1 MRNILSKIVLLLGLF
16 VYLAKLQGGVI
27 AEETANADKIAEPKT
42 NGTKLSGI
50 VFTTGIFLSDL
61 VDESYVERDEKIVK
75 EAQGHFAASF
85 GNLAHVPLL
94 TSSKFKDFT
103 AGLALS
109 AGFGINGSN
118 VVENLQVVVGP
129 SILFN
134 TKNSLLAFTC
144 GRMIGPVKRL
154 NGYTGTDFPNGNT
167 VLTKSNR
174 ERGIFY
180 AFTFSA
186 NVANLFDF
194 FSLKKASTVDNATNS
209 EKVSNKGESDTNGN
223 GSVEGQGQSEE
234 E

>member
-1 MRNILSKIVLLLGLF
+1 
-16 VYLAKLQGGVI
+16 
-27 AEETANADKIAEPKT
+27 
-42 NGTKLSGI
+42 
-50 VFTTGIFLSDL
+50 
-61 VDESYVERDEKIVK
+61 
-75 EAQGHFAASF
+75 
-85 GNLAHVPLL
+85 
-94 TSSKFKDFT
+94 
-103 AGLALS
+103 
-109 AGFGINGSN
+109 
-118 VVENLQVVVGP
+118 
-129 SILFN
+129 
-134 TKNSLLAFTC
+134 
-144 GRMIGPVKRL
+144 MIGPVKRL